1 MACVVLG
8 VTLRGIGGVFAV
20 LGATSKAVMT
30 TISAVTTGIRGAAKY
45 LLPFHAQVSFATV
58 IALCRGP
65 NLFYNTTTTT
75 VYCSFTFFQY
85 DVVYNVVYHIAIL
98 FTIL

>member
-1 MACVVLG
+1 MVLG

-30 TISAVTTGIRGAAKY
+30 MVYAVITGICGAAKY
-45 LLPFHAQVSFATV
+45 LLPFHAWVLFA
-58 IALCRGP
+58 

-75 VYCSFTFFQY
+75 VCCSFTFF
-85 DVVYNVVYHIAIL
+85 DMI
-98 FTIL
+98 FTMCVAQHQWSTTG